1 SQPATA
7 MLNEI
12 LQAIPNIIA
21 AGLILLVAY
30 IVSRFVGRLVAE
42 FSVLK
47 PDNATGNFT
56 KVVQRIAVR
65 ITIDPNQ
72 EGMEHLRPG
81 MS

>member
-1 SQPATA
+1 
-7 MLNEI
+7 MLNKS
-12 LQAIPNIIA
+12 LRPR
-21 AGLILLVAY
+21 VP
-30 IVSRFVGRLVAE
+30 E

-72 EGMEHLRPG
+72 EGMEHFTPWYVVIT
-81 MS
+81 SVDTSS